1 VAGEPADGGQ
11 RGFLPPEA
19 PGREPDLGSGLQPP
33 QPAEPPPATAQPPG
47 AQQLWQQPAQPW
59 AYRPQPAPPDNGPA
73 VAGFVLS
80 VTSGALLLLSIGLS
94 TIVSVV
100 CAGLG
105 VFYSR
110 RGRARVDRGET
121 PKHRSLAQAGF
132 ITGIVSLVLSLL
144 ATAFWG
150 ALAILAATDDE
161 FRRELEDDLE
171 DRNGIET
178 SVLLGLTAVRLTLR
192 LLA

>member
-1 VAGEPADGGQ
+1 
-11 RGFLPPEA
+11 
-19 PGREPDLGSGLQPP
+19 
-33 QPAEPPPATAQPPG
+33 
-47 AQQLWQQPAQPW
+47 
-59 AYRPQPAPPDNGPA
+59 